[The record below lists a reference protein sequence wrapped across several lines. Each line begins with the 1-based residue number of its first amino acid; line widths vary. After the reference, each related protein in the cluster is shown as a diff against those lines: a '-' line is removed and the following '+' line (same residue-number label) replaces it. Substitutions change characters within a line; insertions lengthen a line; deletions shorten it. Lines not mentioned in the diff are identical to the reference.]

1 MSIVPGTINI
11 HGRIVTTVEWWSN
24 GSGYALVLA
33 SLPLITSGFLLLMQ
47 SRYSRPIYIVGW
59 VVVDSAMVRI
69 AVINGAPLSKEEASI
84 YGILCVLFIGI
95 FAIYLYFSK
104 AVKEYLSDVPSRR
117 QSNNL

>member
-1 MSIVPGTINI
+1 
-11 HGRIVTTVEWWSN
+11 
-24 GSGYALVLA
+24 
-33 SLPLITSGFLLLMQ
+33 MQ